1 MFGSFGAPE
10 LLILLVIVLLLFGA
24 KRLPEIGKSLG
35 SGMRHF
41 KDGVSGDDAAGPSDE
56 VIGRGDDSSTRP

>member
-41 KDGVSGDDAAGPSDE
+41 KDGVSGDDADGTPDE
-56 VIGRGDDSSTRP
+56 VVSRGDDANTRL